1 MKLTKLI
8 LLFLSGVFFATNASA
23 QANASLNI
31 LTQNTGLVNIGGT
44 VFVQVSVGNT
54 GPSSNINP
62 YKVKTQISVPNTIV
76 RIPVTGHQLPA
87 GWTIINNN
95 GSTINL
101 SNGTDAIPVN
111 DVRTLLIAVEGLALG
126 GPLTIAGSISFS
138 NGNAP
143 GTAPGILNGDN
154 TADNLSQS
162 TVQVTDPVPVSLTNF
177 NAALINCEPV
187 LKWTTAYEINSDG
200 FEIERANAGATNW
213 ITVGKVNALSAATPS
228 KYSFT
233 DNSSTSPSGKVL
245 YRLKIIDRD
254 GHFKYSAV
262 LPVSINCKVVQVA
275 VYPNPVMDN
284 NLFVSIT
291 GINGSA
297 EAILHSLSGQAI
309 LKTNLTNGT
318 ATINTAKIA
327 AGVYVLS
334 VTDLQGTNRKVK
346 VLIQH

>member
-8 LLFLSGVFFATNASA
+8 LLFLSGVFFAANAAA

-31 LTQNTGLVNIGGT
+31 LTQNTGLVNVGGT
-44 VFVQVSVGNT
+44 VFLQVSVGNT

-76 RIPVTGHQLPA
+76 RIPATGHQLPA

-101 SNGTDAIPVN
+101 SNGTDVITVN
-111 DVRTLLIAVEGLALG
+111 DVRTILIAVEGLALG

-162 TVQVTDPVPVSLTNF
+162 TVQVTDPVPVSLSNF

-187 LKWTTAYEINSDG
+187 LKWTTAYEINSDR
-200 FEIERANAGATNW
+200 FEIERANAGTTNW
-213 ITVGKVNALSAATPS
+213 ITVGMVNALSTTTSS
-228 KYSFT
+228 KYSFA

-262 LPVSINCKVVQVA
+262 LPVSINCKLVQVA

-297 EAILHSLSGQAI
+297 EAILLSLSGQSVF
-309 LKTNLTNGT
+309 KTTLTNGT
-318 ATINTAKIA
+318 STINTSKIA
-327 AGVYVLS
+327 TGVYVLS
-334 VTDLQGTNRKVK
+334 ITDLQGTNRKVK
-346 VLIQH
+346 LLIQH